1 MQVNLKYA
9 KSSTGPNNI
18 QKTVLLYKQEINL
31 THLFFHLH
39 YISGSLSGSHLILKY
54 QVKMDLSHLTKLT
67 KNQSKNQECLEGF

>member
-39 YISGSLSGSHLILKY
+39 YISGNLSGSHLILKY
-54 QVKMDLSHLTKLT
+54 EIRKRRLLDTPLKIKSIKL
-67 KNQSKNQECLEGF
+67 